1 MFLQRTIKVILCIY
15 EEEMTMAT
23 KNINIRVDEDL
34 KKESEELFEDLGL
47 SLSAAV
53 KIFLKQS
60 VRESA
65 IPFEIT
71 LNKDSEQAFREVENN
86 ELETV
91 HSVKELW
98 GKLNED

>member
-1 MFLQRTIKVILCIY
+1 
-15 EEEMTMAT
+15 MTMAT

-60 VRESA
+60 FRESA